1 MCGGA
6 LVSQGD
12 MRVLSFYRRLTLK
25 RLQRLNPCTPAHALH
40 FLSGF
45 LPAPALVHQQQYTL
59 LHMVAMLG
67 PSNILHQHGVYV
79 LQHSIKDS
87 WFSQIRDLSQQYSL
101 PDPIHILTSPL
112 LKQSYKTDVKKAIFS
127 FWRTSLI
134 TEAKPLTSLRYLRLP
149 FLPLGRG
156 AHPVWWTCYSSSSAV
171 RSASVMAKM
180 ISGRYRS
187 CWLRRHWTQESGACR
202 LPGCGMVPGD
212 VAHLLSGECPALQP
226 HLAQTLQHLYDMLA
240 PHPHLL
246 PPVLLALNGDRE
258 SVTMFFLDPSTD
270 PGVIELVQLYGQVS
284 VLNPL
289 FRASRAWVWC
299 AHRVRMRLL
308 GLEYFLE

>member
-1 MCGGA
+1 M
-6 LVSQGD
+6 VSQGD
-12 MRVLSFYRRLTLK
+12 MRVLSVYRRLTLK
-25 RLQRLNPCTPAHALH
+25 RLQRLNPCTPALH

-101 PDPIHILTSPL
+101 PDPIHILTSPP

-134 TEAKPLTSLRYLRLP
+134 DEAKPLTSLRYLRLP

-226 HLAQTLQHLYDMLA
+226 HLAKTLHHLSDMLA

-246 PPVLLALNGDRE
+246 PPVMTALHGDRDT
-258 SVTMFFLDPSTD
+258 VTRFFLDPSTD
-270 PGVIELVQLYGQVS
+270 PGVIELVQLYGHVP
-284 VLNPL
+284 VLTPL
-289 FRASRAWVWC
+289 FQASRAWVWC
-299 AHRVRMRLL
+299 AHRTRMRML
-308 GLEYFLE
+308 GLEYFLV